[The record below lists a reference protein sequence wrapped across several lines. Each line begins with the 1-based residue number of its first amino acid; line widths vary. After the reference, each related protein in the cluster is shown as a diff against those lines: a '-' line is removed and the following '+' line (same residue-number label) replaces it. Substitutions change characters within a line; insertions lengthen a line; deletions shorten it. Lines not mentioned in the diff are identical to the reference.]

1 MSAPT
6 ILNNIILNCLLF
18 PNYASMLSLG
28 LSNGHKKKTKKKTIS
43 YETSVG
49 LNTCSYCA
57 IINLVAPIS
66 II

>member
-28 LSNGHKKKTKKKTIS
+28 LVMYIQ
-43 YETSVG
+43 V
-49 LNTCSYCA
+49 CA
-57 IINLVAPIS
+57 ILK
-66 II
+66 